1 MRATFLIAGVLA
13 AIVASATAARA
24 EVTIALDN
32 QYNTVSGRPP
42 LYGYRGS
49 DAPVVIQPSNR
60 TEFKL
65 GQGVTLII
73 STTRPIPPT
82 GRLCAHKSQPGGAN
96 FAKLEVKDN
105 NGRPGCGE
113 SRGF

>member
-73 STTRPIPPT
+73 TTHNLALGYEADRVITLEDGRILREEPGRGTPPAPRRT
-82 GRLCAHKSQPGGAN
+82 TLAPA
-96 FAKLEVKDN
+96 
-105 NGRPGCGE
+105 
-113 SRGF
+113 